1 MLKRIRIEKGVT
13 LRQVADAANIS
24 ESMYCLI
31 ENGKR
36 RPSPDV
42 AKRIG
47 SYLGFDWTQFYDD
60 KPINDAEEAVQ
71 V

>member
-1 MLKRIRIEKGVT
+1 MIDKIRKARGMTQED
-13 LRQVADAANIS
+13 VASWVGISRSAYAN
-24 ESMYCLI
+24 I